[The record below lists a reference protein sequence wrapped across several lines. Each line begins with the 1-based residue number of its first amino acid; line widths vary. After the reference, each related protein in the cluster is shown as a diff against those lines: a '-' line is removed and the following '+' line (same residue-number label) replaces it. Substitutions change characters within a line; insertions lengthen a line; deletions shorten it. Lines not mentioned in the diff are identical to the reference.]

1 MSDRIEIFGSE
12 LLMRGEVEPGVKA
25 PIITRPLSDI
35 VENNADGS
43 SGVLPPNV
51 VFYKRLGKTVWM
63 TYYIPP
69 GVRALVSSGKI
80 RRVAM
85 PHIYLTIE
93 ICTCYYEQKE
103 QWSFAGAYVHFAD
116 KEIITIDDPF
126 LVDAPLPNTYEG
138 GNMCLGN
145 FKSVGTV
152 REVMDEAIK
161 AFWGNA
167 YQVSSFYNH
176 FDWFK
181 DGNETV
187 QQKWADP
194 TVPTITLRAVLN
206 KKRELSLPIPKSLRS
221 SLDVFFAKHQDQRAF
236 TALSM
241 ASMVHSLAAEAKK
254 AKRITWKF

>member
-51 VFYKRLGKTVWM
+51 VFYKRLSKTIWM

-69 GVRALVSSGKI
+69 GVRAFVSSDKI
-80 RRVAM
+80 QRVAM

-93 ICTCYYEQKE
+93 LSSCYYDNKE
-103 QWSFAGAYVHFAD
+103 QWAFGAAYVHFAD

-126 LVDAPLPNTYEG
+126 LVDAPLPNTYQG

-152 REVMDEAIK
+152 REVMAEAIK

-167 YQVSSFYNH
+167 YQVGSFYNH

-181 DGNETV
+181 KGNETV

-194 TVPTITLRAVLN
+194 TVPTITLATVLN

-221 SLDVFFAKHQDQRAF
+221 ALDVFFAKHQRHVSISDSSIAA
-236 TALSM
+236 T
-241 ASMVHSLAAEAKK
+241 VHSLAAEAKRRK
-254 AKRITWKF
+254 G